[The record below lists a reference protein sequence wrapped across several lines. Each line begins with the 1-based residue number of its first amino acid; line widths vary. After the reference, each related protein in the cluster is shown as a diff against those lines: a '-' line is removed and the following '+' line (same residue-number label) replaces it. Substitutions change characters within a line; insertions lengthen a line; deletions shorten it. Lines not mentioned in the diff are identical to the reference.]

1 MKNSNLQKIAK
12 HILQNFKKKITELH
26 EPTFDKID
34 YKYLNKCLND
44 GIVSTTGNGEIR
56 NKFEKIISKYTKSK
70 FSIATINGV
79 SALHACIK
87 AANIQ
92 QNHEVLI
99 PSITFVAS
107 AHAVLYAGA
116 IPHFV
121 EASED
126 DLGIDPAKL
135 EIYLSKITKY
145 KNGNYYNKNTGR
157 IIKGMMPVHV
167 FGNACKIDQLIKIAK
182 KFKLITIEDATEAL
196 GTFFKNKHVGTFG
209 DMGVIS
215 FNGNKIITSGGGGMI
230 LTKNS
235 KHAKKILHIISNA
248 KTNHKWEYMH
258 DQIGFNYRMPNLN
271 AALGYAQFKKFNKIV
286 SKKKKIFIFYKKIFQ
301 KYKNFSILE
310 PSKKTVSNHWLNTL
324 IIENKNINKNYLIK
338 IFQNLN
344 IKVRPIW
351 KPLHTL
357 KHLKKYPKMKLN
369 ISNKIYEKGISLP
382 SGPDILKDKIK
393 KIKKLNNKEKLYAR

>member
-1 MKNSNLQKIAK
+1 MKNSSLQKIAE

-79 SALHACIK
+79 SALHACVK

-92 QNHEVLI
+92 QNQEVLI

-126 DLGIDPAKL
+126 DLGIDPEKL
-135 EIYLSKITKY
+135 RIYLGKITKY

-157 IIKGMMPVHV
+157 IIKGIMPVHV

-182 KFKLITIEDATEAL
+182 KFNLITIEDATEAL

-230 LTKNS
+230 LVKNS
-235 KHAKKILHIISNA
+235 KNAKKILHTISNA
-248 KTNHKWEYMH
+248 KINHKWEYKH

-286 SKKKKIFIFYKKIFQ
+286 SKKKQIYFFYKKIFQ

-310 PSKKTVSNHWLNTL
+310 PSKKTISNHWLNTL
-324 IIENKNINKNYLIK
+324 IIDNKKINKNYLIK
-338 IFQNLN
+338 IFQKLN

-369 ISNKIYEKGISLP
+369 ISNKIYEKVISLP

-393 KIKKLNNKEKLYAR
+393 KLKTKNKLYAR